1 MAEYLLV
8 IDMQTDYVAD
18 GKLYNQNQ
26 LVTAVNQKI
35 AHYPSDR
42 VIYVVNR
49 FFWEINK
56 ESKKFVDGL
65 SLVSNQVFEKR
76 RISCFTNHYL
86 KRFLEKNRARS
97 LEIVGVDG
105 NGCVN
110 GSVLNAASLGYQV
123 AVDLTCLGVA
133 NQKKFQKTLRNWE
146 RYGVIIKGESLC
158 PHANERF

>member
-86 KRFLEKNRARS
+86 KRFLEKNRAEPRQQPRTTFS
-97 LEIVGVDG
+97 AEIFCPCRPG
-105 NGCVN
+105 
-110 GSVLNAASLGYQV
+110 LKGY
-123 AVDLTCLGVA
+123 G
-133 NQKKFQKTLRNWE
+133 
-146 RYGVIIKGESLC
+146 
-158 PHANERF
+158 RFRQTQCE